1 MVTVPSCVVM
11 VTVPSCVVM
20 VTVPSCVVMVTV
32 PSCVVMVT
40 GYRSSFTGG
49 TGTLFAGLD
58 IGTGLMR
65 VLKLL
70 GQFESSV

>member
-1 MVTVPSCVVM
+1 MTYLCECFNRCVHLLGAVPSCVVM
-11 VTVPSCVVM
+11 VTVH
-20 VTVPSCVVMVTV
+20 
-32 PSCVVMVT
+32 SCVVMVT

-70 GQFESSV
+70 GQFESSILKFY